1 MSRSPRGQKVDL
13 GDDDTGC
20 TILHVDMDAFYA
32 SVELIDRP
40 ELKGKPVI
48 IGGSAGRGVVLSAT
62 YEARAFGVHAA
73 MPMSRAQRMCPQAV
87 VIAPH
92 HDRYA
97 EVSEGVMG
105 IFRDITPYVEP
116 LSLDE
121 AFLDV
126 SGAVRRLGRP
136 SEIAAMIRARVEE
149 EQSITCSV
157 GVAANKFV
165 AKVASTNAKP
175 NGMLIVPTDRVV
187 EFLHPMPVGA
197 LWGVGP
203 KTEEQL
209 HRLGL
214 RTVGD
219 LAHTPV
225 STLERALGVANG
237 QHFAELAWGRDDREV
252 EADEPE
258 RSIGNEQTFSR
269 DLDDPEEIK
278 RELLALSEQVARR
291 LRAHNVI
298 ARTLTLKVRFADFS
312 TITRSKTLADAG
324 PNISAL
330 VKAVDGAK
338 LGRVIDNADRFSA
351 ALSKASPDIEAGLH
365 DARLLAGK
373 LSASAD
379 KIDAVLNGA
388 ESFLGSASGQ
398 EGSSTFAEIR
408 AAAISVRDAFAIV
421 RRQRVQ
427 TSAFF
432 STPFCVMTSR
442 CRFARRRRWARTR
455 FIPDDWGLKPAI
467 ESLPNTAQARA
478 IGVLWIG
485 GWWGPSPDGPERPR
499 MIAQRPARP
508 RSTER
513 RPPREEPDARDPRWR
528 RCPRLAPGARR
539 HHPTRGGRQLRG
551 DRLRRRRP
559 RRAASRL
566 AAAPRARDPRLPR
579 RRARGR
585 ARDHRRLR
593 APGRRGR
600 TPGGVGRPLCPPACA
615 RPGGRPG
622 RRARRRDALRERR
635 ARPSGERGPGR
646 RRRRGSAR
654 SPSPRAP
661 RRP

>member
-1 MSRSPRGQKVDL
+1 MSRAPRGQKIDL

-20 TILHVDMDAFYA
+20 NILHVDMDAFYA

-87 VIAPH
+87 VIGPH

-97 EVSEGVMG
+97 EVSDGVMA
-105 IFRDITPYVEP
+105 IFRDFTPQVEP

-136 SEIAAMIRARVEE
+136 REIATMIRTRVEA

-157 GVAANKFV
+157 GVASNKFV

-175 NGMLIVPTDRVV
+175 NGMLVVPTDRVV

-225 STLERALGVANG
+225 STLERALGVAAG
-237 QHFAELAWGRDDREV
+237 QHLSELAWGRDERDV

-291 LRAHNVI
+291 LRVHGVI
-298 ARTLTLKVRFADFS
+298 ARTLTLKVRFADFT
-312 TITRSKTLADAG
+312 TITRSKTLSDPTDTSHDVYATIGALYDALHLQRSRIRLVGVRAEGLRPADERSHQLAFDTPERG
-324 PNISAL
+324 WREADE
-330 VKAVDGAK
+330 A
-338 LGRVIDNADRFSA
+338 ADRA
-351 ALSKASPDIEAGLH
+351 T
-365 DARLLAGK
+365 ARFGEG
-373 LSASAD
+373 
-379 KIDAVLNGA
+379 AV
-388 ESFLGSASGQ
+388 
-398 EGSSTFAEIR
+398 
-408 AAAISVRDAFAIV
+408 
-421 RRQRVQ
+421 
-427 TSAFF
+427 
-432 STPFCVMTSR
+432 
-442 CRFARRRRWARTR
+442 
-455 FIPDDWGLKPAI
+455 
-467 ESLPNTAQARA
+467 
-478 IGVLWIG
+478 
-485 GWWGPSPDGPERPR
+485 
-499 MIAQRPARP
+499 RPAR
-508 RSTER
+508 
-513 RPPREEPDARDPRWR
+513 
-528 RCPRLAPGARR
+528 L
-539 HHPTRGGRQLRG
+539 
-551 DRLRRRRP
+551 
-559 RRAASRL
+559 
-566 AAAPRARDPRLPR
+566 
-579 RRARGR
+579 
-585 ARDHRRLR
+585 
-593 APGRRGR
+593 
-600 TPGGVGRPLCPPACA
+600 V
-615 RPGGRPG
+615 RPGE
-622 RRARRRDALRERR
+622 D
-635 ARPSGERGPGR
+635 
-646 RRRRGSAR
+646 
-654 SPSPRAP
+654 
-661 RRP
+661 